1 MDIRETIKSAIKQ
14 LLSNKG
20 RTVLTML
27 GMFIGIGAVIMIQ
40 ALGTGLTQ
48 SVTSS
53 FSEMGLGVFQISAK
67 DNKNAENYISL
78 EDMELLSAMP
88 EVKTLVAAN
97 TSEATLLNQKSE
109 AFKVNIMGAQPAF
122 TNDIMPKK
130 ILAGR
135 NLSAKDEQAYG
146 RSIMIADSVA
156 MALFQCGKDYNK
168 VIDETIN
175 ITINNQPN
183 TFTVVGVYNTS
194 VASNLSQKE
203 LEKTISRQTY
213 YIPYSTLDQLLG
225 LGGKVG
231 MVAGLTQDGYDQVAA
246 TSKMGQILN
255 RRHHLK
261 DGYTITT
268 YAQFI
273 TMVEMIM
280 STITLFISAIASIS
294 LIVGGVGIMNIML
307 VTVKERTREIGVRK
321 ALGASNKVILRQFLI
336 EALMLTVIAGL
347 IGMLLGYIG
356 ALYIGNVINVQAQF
370 TIGMLLFS
378 SIVSSVIGIV
388 FGVYPAYQAARLD
401 PIEALRAD

>member
-14 LLSNKG
+14 LLGNKG

-67 DNKNAENYISL
+67 DNKNAENYISV
-78 EDMELLSAMP
+78 EDMELLSVMP

-97 TSEATLLNQKSE
+97 MSEATLLNQKSE
-109 AFKVNIMGAQPAF
+109 AFKVTIMGAQPAF

-168 VIDETIN
+168 VIGETIN
-175 ITINNQPN
+175 ITINNQPD

-231 MVAGLTQDGYDQVAA
+231 MVAGLTQDDYDQVAA

-273 TMVEMIM
+273 SMVEMIM

>member
-14 LLSNKG
+14 LLGNKG

-53 FSEMGLGVFQISAK
+53 FSEMGLGVFQMSAK
-67 DNKNAENYISL
+67 DNKNAENYISA
-78 EDMELLSAMP
+78 EDMELLSVMP

-97 TSEATLLNQKSE
+97 ISEATLLDQKSE
-109 AFKVNIMGAQPAF
+109 AFKVTIMGAQPAF

-135 NLSAKDEQAYG
+135 NLSEKDEQAYG

-168 VIDETIN
+168 VIGETIN

-183 TFTVVGVYNTS
+183 AFTVVGVYNTS

-213 YIPYSTLDQLLG
+213 NIPYSTLDQLLG

>member
-14 LLSNKG
+14 LLGNKG

-53 FSEMGLGVFQISAK
+53 FSEMGLGVFQMSAK
-67 DNKNAENYISL
+67 DNKNAENYISV

-97 TSEATLLNQKSE
+97 VSEATLLDQKSE
-109 AFKVNIMGAQPAF
+109 AFKVTIMGAQPAF

-135 NLSAKDEQAYG
+135 NLSEKDEQAYG

-168 VIDETIN
+168 VIGETIN

-183 TFTVVGVYNTS
+183 AFTVVGVYNTS

-213 YIPYSTLDQLLG
+213 NIPYSTLDQLLG